1 MRDIAEKLGT
11 VGVMTALERD
21 TIGEWNIADALSVQE
36 ARDLIN
42 PTKIPARIIGKRG
55 SKLIDE

>member
-1 MRDIAEKLGT
+1 

-42 PTKIPARIIGKRG
+42 PTNIPARIIGQRG
-55 SKLIDE
+55 NKLIDE